1 MNQTFK
7 YNILLEPKRLSGA
20 LGLLLLLVLALYVY
34 LINSTFMAVSNRR
47 ALEEKLATAQS
58 TLTKLSAT
66 YLEAQSTITKDRALA
81 LGYVAAPISSEIV
94 TIDHVTERALSFKK

>member
-7 YNILLEPKRLSGA
+7 YNIILEPKRLSGV
-20 LGLLLLLVLALYVY
+20 LGLLLLLILAVYVY

-47 ALEEKLATAQS
+47 MIEEKLATAQS

-66 YLEAQSTITKDRALA
+66 YLDAQATITKDKAVA

-94 TIDHVTERALSFKK
+94 TIDHVVDRALSFKE